1 MRPFRN
7 KGWKWLR
14 FMEKIL
20 PVAGATGAFSFAAA
34 EVNPMTPSLQ
44 VDYDRDV
51 LEYVDHVVVPP
62 QVPSGNDAMDIDST
76 GQLAAFT
83 STSTSTS
90 SNILPQPTAKRPR
103 LDNDGSSVLP
113 SESGS
118 ANSVPTRTLSVP
130 SDHAKG
136 SRKTFEKKKGK
147 ARTASGRSVSL
158 STSQRVDK
166 VTPAVA
172 IVELHGSIQHMTQA
186 IVDASKPPETVGDK
200 ASIRCQDAVRLV
212 QERDDGL
219 SLMEKAALIVFFG
232 THSTEADQY
241 IALDDAQLR
250 LVVVRQWIRDV

>member
-76 GQLAAFT
+76 GQLAA
-83 STSTSTS
+83 STS

-118 ANSVPTRTLSVP
+118 ANSVPTRPLSVP

-136 SRKTFEKKKGK
+136 SRKPSEKK
-147 ARTASGRSVSL
+147 R
-158 STSQRVDK
+158 
-166 VTPAVA
+166 
-172 IVELHGSIQHMTQA
+172 
-186 IVDASKPPETVGDK
+186 
-200 ASIRCQDAVRLV
+200 
-212 QERDDGL
+212 ERPG
-219 SLMEKAALIVFFG
+219 
-232 THSTEADQY
+232 
-241 IALDDAQLR
+241 LR
-250 LVVVRQWIRDV
+250 LAVQLHHFLLLN

>member
-7 KGWKWLR
+7 KGWKWLH

-44 VDYDRDV
+44 VDLDRDV
-51 LEYVDHVVVPP
+51 LEYVDHVPP

-76 GQLAAFT
+76 GQLAA

-103 LDNDGSSVLP
+103 LDNDGSSILP

-136 SRKTFEKKKGK
+136 SRKTSEKKKGK
-147 ARTASGRSVSL
+147 ARTASGRSVTSL
-158 STSQRVDK
+158 STSQCVDK

-200 ASIRCQDAVRLV
+200 ASVRCQDAVRLV

-250 LVVVRQWIRDV
+250 LVVVRQWIGDV

>member
-76 GQLAAFT
+76 GQLVAST
-83 STSTSTS
+83 STSTSTF
-90 SNILPQPTAKRPR
+90 LPQPTAKRPH

-136 SRKTFEKKKGK
+136 SRKTSEKKKGK
-147 ARTASGRSVSL
+147 ARTASGRSVTSL
-158 STSQRVDK
+158 STSQCVDK
-166 VTPAVA
+166 VMPAVT

-200 ASIRCQDAVRLV
+200 ASVRCQDAVRLV

-219 SLMEKAALIVFFG
+219 SLMEKATLIVFFG

-241 IALDDAQLR
+241 IALNDAQLR
-250 LVVVRQWIRDV
+250 LVVVRQWIGDV

>member
-1 MRPFRN
+1 
-7 KGWKWLR
+7 
-14 FMEKIL
+14 MEKIL

-76 GQLAAFT
+76 GQLAAST
-83 STSTSTS
+83 STSTSTF
-90 SNILPQPTAKRPR
+90 LPQPTAKRPR
-103 LDNDGSSVLP
+103 LDNDGSSILP

-136 SRKTFEKKKGK
+136 SRKTSEKKKGK
-147 ARTASGRSVSL
+147 ARTASGRSVTSL

-200 ASIRCQDAVRLV
+200 ASVRCQDAVRLV

-241 IALDDAQLR
+241 IALNDAQLR
-250 LVVVRQWIRDV
+250 LVVVRQWIGDV